1 NPVIFILN
9 YHHKITNIKIVQ
21 WPVLCVLAGEKGD
34 QGAMGAPGAEGP
46 QGETGEQGMTGPAGA
61 RGLPG
66 MKGSEGPKGMKGDK
80 GDLGRPGEPGMNGQ
94 KGEEGE
100 QGMCNQG
107 DMGIMGPRGPC
118 SPAIQ
123 SAFSASINQSFP
135 IHDWPISF
143 PRVLTNKQGHFNP
156 LMGIYT
162 APVNGTYI
170 FCFHLAVA
178 KKPLKVGLFHNFYP
192 KVKVTEGTYPTTTSH
207 KIVLHLALGDEVWMQ
222 VKNSDT
228 NGMYTDT
235 ENTSTFSGFLLYPDS
250 CEFPRSRSPIVPHPT
265 RGTYSWGNS
274 EGITTPS
281 QN

>member
-1 NPVIFILN
+1 MNLCERQRSQRKSWKDN
-9 YHHKITNIKIVQ
+9 QIV
-21 WPVLCVLAGEKGD
+21 PGE
-34 QGAMGAPGAEGP
+34 P
-46 QGETGEQGMTGPAGA
+46 GEQGMTGPAGA

-94 KGEEGE
+94 KGEEDGVDGMPGEKGDNGAKGDTGAKGE
-100 QGMCNQG
+100 QGNMGPKGNQG

-235 ENTSTFSGFLLYPDS
+235 ENTSTFSGFLFMIGADVDHGLLYDGATMS
-250 CEFPRSRSPIVPHPT
+250 L
-265 RGTYSWGNS
+265 
-274 EGITTPS
+274 
-281 QN
+281 

>member
-1 NPVIFILN
+1 MLRLLGLL
-9 YHHKITNIKIVQ
+9 
-21 WPVLCVLAGEKGD
+21 VLSSLCS
-34 QGAMGAPGAEGP
+34 AMLHPNS
-46 QGETGEQGMTGPAGA
+46 MTGPAGA

-100 QGMCNQG
+100 QGMCECTDGADGVDGMPGEKGDNGAKGDTGAKGEQGNMGPKGNQG

-162 APVNGTYI
+162 APVNGTYA
-170 FCFHLAVA
+170 FSFHLAVA

-235 ENTSTFSGFLLYPDS
+235 ENTSTFSGFLFEAHSDG
-250 CEFPRSRSPIVPHPT
+250 FT
-265 RGTYSWGNS
+265 
-274 EGITTPS
+274 
-281 QN
+281 Q